1 MDLMNWVFH
10 EYLDS
15 FVVVFIDNKLVYS
28 TNHVE
33 YEEHLKTVMEV
44 LREKKLLAKLK
55 KCEFW
60 IEEVFFL
67 GHVVNKNG
75 LAVDPKKIEAVVE
88 WERPTNVWE
97 IQSCLGLAGYYR
109 RFIEGFTALSMPLTT
124 LTRKNA
130 PNIWSE
136 ACDASFQELKHKL
149 VTVPVLSLPM
159 GSVGYVVYTDASRMG
174 LGCVLMQQGKVVAY
188 ASRMLKDH
196 EKNYPTHDLEL
207 AAVVHASRMEALSLR
222 QVVWNPYRSPYF

>member
-1 MDLMNWVFH
+1 MPFGLTNAPSISMDLMNWVFH

-60 IEEVFFL
+60 IEEVIFL

-88 WERPTNVWE
+88 WERPTNV
-97 IQSCLGLAGYYR
+97 
-109 RFIEGFTALSMPLTT
+109 
-124 LTRKNA
+124 
-130 PNIWSE
+130 
-136 ACDASFQELKHKL
+136 
-149 VTVPVLSLPM
+149 
-159 GSVGYVVYTDASRMG
+159 
-174 LGCVLMQQGKVVAY
+174 
-188 ASRMLKDH
+188 
-196 EKNYPTHDLEL
+196 
-207 AAVVHASRMEALSLR
+207 
-222 QVVWNPYRSPYF
+222 